1 MYNMI
6 LYIHYNM
13 LASDILVTLKSL
25 INKLQSIYNFS
36 KFSLNIYSLIKK
48 PAEFQQVSNCYSRLL
63 CDARFVNFFMKIN
76 IVHIIQLK

>member
-1 MYNMI
+1 
-6 LYIHYNM
+6 M

-48 PAEFQQVSNCYSRLL
+48 PAEIQQVSNCYYRLL
-63 CDARFVNFFMKIN
+63 CDACFVNFFYENKYCTYPA
-76 IVHIIQLK
+76 LTPDW

>member
-1 MYNMI
+1 MI

-36 KFSLNIYSLIKK
+36 KFSLNIDSLIKK